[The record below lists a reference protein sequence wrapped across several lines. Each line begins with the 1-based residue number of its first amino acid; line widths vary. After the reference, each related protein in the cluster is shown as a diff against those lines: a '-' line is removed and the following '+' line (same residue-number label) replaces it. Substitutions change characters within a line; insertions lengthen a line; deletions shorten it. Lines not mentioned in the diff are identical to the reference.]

1 VERGLECECF
11 VHAISNLLCECE
23 QEGDLRGLAE
33 QVISLYVIAGTPS
46 LYSLRHH
53 SRLLRI
59 HSATQL
65 HCETKSSHFSL
76 VLGSASKQLINSSTN
91 SYLRVSRRTNRIRS
105 VAIE

>member
-1 VERGLECECF
+1 MRRGLEREGL

-46 LYSLRHH
+46 LYSLRLHP
-53 SRLLRI
+53 RLLRSP
-59 HSATQL
+59 SATQL
-65 HCETKSSHFSL
+65 HCETKSSHFSV
-76 VLGSASKQLINSSTN
+76 VLGSASKQLINSSSN